1 MKRLGMLALA
11 ALLVVAFTVPA
22 SAIEVEF
29 GGYWRTR
36 FLTQQNFS
44 GEDETERL
52 DQSLVDTRTRLYMN
66 TIFHKNLRFVNQ
78 FEFDAVWG
86 SPEGSRASMAVDE
99 NGKRANRGYGEVGGA
114 DGANIEIKRSYVDFD
129 LGPVNAKIGV
139 QGFYLGREFL
149 ISPGNDSSG
158 AIVSFKGGNFEVP
171 FMWLKANE
179 GGRGR
184 DAGDLDADVYAIA
197 PSFSAGG
204 VKINP
209 YLMHLYSKDISRGD
223 SSFVGREYEM
233 GQDPSLAIYDEVKI
247 FYAGADIDF
256 NIDPVSFWLTGIYQ
270 FGDADRRIGNVS
282 DDFEAWLAAAGFS
295 VGFGF
300 GDIHGRAFYATGD
313 DGSDATK
320 IEQFFVPGYL
330 PSYYWSE
337 IMGLGIFD
345 WQVSRNSPGD
355 QIGDIL
361 AANLGVTIKPMPKLS
376 FTFDAW
382 YAQLAE
388 DIVVSGKDE
397 NYLGTE
403 LNLKITYQLVQ
414 NLNLD
419 IVGAYLFAGEA
430 TTLDSP
436 NDADP
441 YEVGARLSLSF

>member
-1 MKRLGMLALA
+1 MKKLGMLALA

-22 SAIEVEF
+22 SAIEVQF

-36 FLTQQNFS
+36 FYMNQNFT
-44 GEDETERL
+44 GEDETEAR
-52 DQSLVDTRTRLYMN
+52 DFSWVDTRTRLYMT
-66 TIFHKNLRFVNQ
+66 TIFHENLKFVNR
-78 FEFDAVWG
+78 FEFDTVWG
-86 SPEGSRASMAVDE
+86 SRLGARSGA
-99 NGKRANRGYGEVGGA
+99 GTGNRSYGEIGA
-114 DGANIEIKRSYVDFD
+114 DGANIEIKSSYADFD
-129 LGPVNAKIGV
+129 LGPINAKVGV
-139 QGFYLGREFL
+139 QGMRLARGFL
-149 ISPGNDSSG
+149 IDHDFAG
-158 AIVSFKGGNFEVP
+158 AQVAFQGENFSIP
-171 FMWLKANE
+171 FIWLKANE
-179 GGRGR
+179 GGMGR
-184 DAGDLDADVYAIA
+184 DANDFDVDAYAIA
-197 PSFSAGG
+197 PSFKAGG

-209 YLMHLYSKDISRGD
+209 YFMYIYSKNVQDFADPTKDGFYRRPTD
-223 SSFVGREYEM
+223 PPLNAYE
-233 GQDPSLAIYDEVKI
+233 GLDI
-247 FYAGADIDF
+247 FYAGADLDF

-270 FGDADRRIGNVS
+270 FGEADPVGGGPSV
-282 DDFEAWLAAAGFS
+282 DFDAWLAAAGFS

-300 GDIHGRAFYATGD
+300 GDIHGQAFYATGD

-320 IEQFFVPGYL
+320 IEQFFVPGWL

-337 IMGLGIFD
+337 IMGYGMFD
-345 WQVSRNSPGD
+345 WQVSRNAPSD
-355 QIGDIL
+355 QIGNIL

-376 FTFDAW
+376 VSFDAW

-388 DIVVSGKDE
+388 KITLPTGNEE

-436 NDADP
+436 NDANP